1 MHSIT
6 RATGEGAE
14 KLSKFRQCY
23 YRMVAGSN
31 LAHCFKAKCP
41 CVHYFPRFTIYT
53 HYKGALFK
61 VESYLDGTERAYQ
74 IGISMFGIE
83 MW

>member
-6 RATGEGAE
+6 RATREGAE

-23 YRMVAGSN
+23 YRMVAGN

-41 CVHYFPRFTIYT
+41 CVHYFPRFT
-53 HYKGALFK
+53 HSKRVHFK

-74 IGISMFGIE
+74 IGISVFGIE

>member
-1 MHSIT
+1 MPVCSL
-6 RATGEGAE
+6 
-14 KLSKFRQCY
+14 LSK
-23 YRMVAGSN
+23 
-31 LAHCFKAKCP
+31 
-41 CVHYFPRFTIYT
+41 IYT

-74 IGISMFGIE
+74 IGISVFGIE